1 MIQFARNLNNM
12 GSGCCSCAKKI
23 GSVRHK
29 DPGNPPDIQVIIPP
43 DEESEKRRYWD
54 SILKDF
60 SYFNDPIIH
69 FSQHYP
75 KKFKKL
81 LISGPPNDLRWE
93 VWKSITS
100 FSLTKLESSD
110 INPEFLQL
118 IEKDIDRTF
127 PFHPFFTDP
136 NHILSLGEAL
146 KHFVQM
152 NPDLGYCQGMNYL
165 AGILFITSNGNS
177 LETSIMM
184 NNLIQKLHGKGLF
197 EPGFGKV
204 LELSQAFSKAFK
216 EKIPSLYSHF
226 VNIELDE
233 NLWLTKWFMTMFS
246 YSFKYSIVVRLWD
259 VILATNLDFM
269 VNLAISILQSLRKIV
284 EGKDLP
290 EMLQFLCELRDFPL
304 DIEGIIASCTKV
316 NSWAGGNVDSL
327 IKDTDM
333 DDGMGDSQFR
343 LNLDTAEGQSS
354 HLGVNNLVEYD
365 ERKRSNSLIIQYNP
379 KNN

>member
-1 MIQFARNLNNM
+1 M

-29 DPGNPPDIQVIIPP
+29 DPGNPPDIQIITPQ
-43 DEESEKRRYWD
+43 DEEREKSRYWD

-60 SYFNDPIIH
+60 SYFNDPITH
-69 FSQHYP
+69 FSQQYP
-75 KKFKKL
+75 SKFKKL

-93 VWKSITS
+93 VWKSTTS
-100 FSLTKLESSD
+100 FSLTKLESFN

-127 PFHPFFTDP
+127 PFHPFFTDHS
-136 NHILSLGEAL
+136 HILSLGEVL

-165 AGILFITSNGNS
+165 AGILLITSNGNS

-184 NNLIQKLHGKGLF
+184 NTFIQKLNGKGLF
-197 EPGFGKV
+197 EPGFTKV
-204 LELSQAFSKAFK
+204 LELSQAFSKVFK
-216 EKIPSLYSHF
+216 EKIPSLYNHF

-246 YSFKYSIVVRLWD
+246 YSFKYSVVVRLWD
-259 VILATNLDFM
+259 VILATNLGFM
-269 VNLAISILQSLRKIV
+269 VNLALAILQSLRKIM
-284 EGKDLP
+284 ESKDLS
-290 EMLQFLCELRDFPL
+290 EMLEFFGELRNFPL
-304 DIEGIIASCTKV
+304 DVEGIIGSCTSL
-316 NSWAGGNVDSL
+316 NSWAGGNIESFF
-327 IKDTDM
+327 KDTEM
-333 DDGMGDSQFR
+333 DDGMADSQFR
-343 LNLDTAEGQSS
+343 LNLDTAEGGQNS
-354 HLGVNNLVEYD
+354 HLSVNNLAEYD
-365 ERKRSNSLIIQYNP
+365 GRKRSNSLIIQHSP